1 MPYEWDLPPRPL
13 AMRRRTSAFVAAAF
27 VTVTIGSLAMLITDL
42 HPALCIV
49 AAGIGATLS
58 ISDGG

>member
-1 MPYEWDLPPRPL
+1 
-13 AMRRRTSAFVAAAF
+13 MRRRTSAFVAAAF
-27 VTVTIGSLAMLITDL
+27 VTVTIGGLAMLITDL

-49 AAGIGATLS
+49 AAGIGVTLS